1 MYYNIINRNII
12 VGYYVISMKLWVMVK
27 IRIPTKRYSS
37 LLDIFRNGLSL
48 KWFFRTILLKNS
60 NYWVVVIMAVYT
72 GVFSRTETQCKLA
85 LKDTSKYNKTFLN
98 HKDEIN
104 RGLNNFYVMMHTDG
118 RLQ

>member
-1 MYYNIINRNII
+1 MRISNLLKIT
-12 VGYYVISMKLWVMVK
+12 VGYNVISRKIWVMVK
-27 IRIPTKRYSS
+27 TKIPTKRYSS

-48 KWFFRTILLKNS
+48 KWFFRTMLLKNS

-85 LKDTSKYNKTFLN
+85 LKDAPKYNKTFLN
-98 HKDEIN
+98 
-104 RGLNNFYVMMHTDG
+104 NNTDIAYIARFYVMMHTDG